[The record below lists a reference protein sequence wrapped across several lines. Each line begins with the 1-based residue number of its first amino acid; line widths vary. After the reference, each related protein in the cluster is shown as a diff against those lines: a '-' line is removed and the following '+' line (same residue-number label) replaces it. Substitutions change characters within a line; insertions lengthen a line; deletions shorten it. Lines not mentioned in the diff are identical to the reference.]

1 MKKTVFTFI
10 TAIAVMISSAYA
22 DITVGTTGD
31 YAPFSV
37 YNPKDNKYSGKDI
50 KLIEAFAKN
59 KKEQVKFV
67 KTSWATAENDLK
79 SNKFDVFVGGMTIT
93 PERQKEFVFSNPLIS
108 FNKAAMTACK
118 KLNKYKT
125 FNDIDNPKT
134 LVIENRGGTNQ
145 VFALQKLKNDKVL
158 IISDNNQAINSII
171 KGIDNIHP
179 DIMFT
184 DTLEIA
190 YQHSKNHKICQV
202 PVKVDDNQYYKAFMF
217 NNTSQGKKIA
227 QEFDNWLNNNPTIL
241 KKYTKS

>member
-1 MKKTVFTFI
+1 
-10 TAIAVMISSAYA
+10 
-22 DITVGTTGD
+22 
-31 YAPFSV
+31 
-37 YNPKDNKYSGKDI
+37 
-50 KLIEAFAKN
+50 
-59 KKEQVKFV
+59 
-67 KTSWATAENDLK
+67 
-79 SNKFDVFVGGMTIT
+79 MTIT

-145 VFALQKLKNDKVL
+145 VFALQKLKNAKVL

-190 YQHSKNHKICQV
+190 YQHSKNHKICQI

-217 NNTSQGKKIA
+217 NNTSQGKK
-227 QEFDNWLNNNPTIL
+227 LL
-241 KKYTKS
+241 KSLTTGLIITRLSLKNIQNLK

>member
-1 MKKTVFTFI
+1 MKKFIFAFTA
-10 TAIAVMISSAYA
+10 TMAVMISTAYA

-31 YAPFSV
+31 YAPFSI

-50 KLIEAFAKN
+50 KLIEAFAKS
-59 KKEQVKFV
+59 KKERVKFV

-79 SNKFDVFVGGMTIT
+79 NNKFDVFVGGMTIT
-93 PERQKEFVFSNPLIS
+93 PERQKEFVFSTPLIL

-125 FNDIDNPKT
+125 FSDIDNPKT

-145 VFALQKLKNDKVL
+145 IFAMQKLKNAKVL
-158 IISDNNQAINSII
+158 IISDNDQAINSII
-171 KGIDNIHP
+171 NGIDNIHP

-190 YQHSKNHKICQV
+190 YQHSKNHKICQI

-217 NNTSQGKKIA
+217 NNTPQGKKTA
-227 QEFDNWLNNNPTIL
+227 QEFNNWLSSNPTIL
-241 KKYTKS
+241 KKYINS